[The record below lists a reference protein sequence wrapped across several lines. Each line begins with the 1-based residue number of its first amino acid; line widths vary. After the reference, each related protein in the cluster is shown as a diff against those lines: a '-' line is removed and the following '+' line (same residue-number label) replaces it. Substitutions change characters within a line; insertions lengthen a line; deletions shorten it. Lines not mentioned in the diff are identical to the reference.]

1 MLKKLTFGQYA
12 HKDSILHRLDPRI
25 KILSV
30 MALSATAFLLET
42 YYKFAIFSLFVLV
55 LIIISKIN
63 FSSLIRNLRPFSFIF
78 VFIMLMY
85 IFFSRNQLDQGI
97 RTIWKFILFIIIA
110 SILTFTTTI
119 TNMVT
124 AIEKLIAPLKLIKIN
139 PRTTAL
145 LIALTIRFVPAL
157 FLYADRIND
166 ARLARLGNLR
176 NPNHIKLLFLPL
188 LDRIFKS
195 ASTLSDAMVSR
206 CYTEKRG
213 AYFNIIR
220 LRYYDYA
227 SFIILL
233 IFILLMLYASLM
245 NLLIPWSLL
254 PEKYSS

>member
-12 HKDSILHRLDPRI
+12 HKDSIIHKLDPRI

-30 MALSATAFLLET
+30 VALSATAFLLGT
-42 YYKFAIFSLFVLV
+42 YYKFAIFSLLV
-55 LIIISKIN
+55 ILLIILSKIN
-63 FSSLIRNLRPFSFIF
+63 FSSLIRNLRPFFFIF

-97 RTIWKFILFIIIA
+97 RTVWKFILFIIIA

-124 AIEKLIAPLKLIKIN
+124 AIEKLSAPLKLMKIN

-157 FLYADRIND
+157 FLYADRIKD
-166 ARLARLGNLR
+166 ARLARLGSLR
-176 NPNHIKLLFLPL
+176 NPKHIKLLFLPL

-206 CYTEKRG
+206 SYTEKRD

-220 LRYYDYA
+220 LKYYDYV
-227 SFIILL
+227 SFGLL
-233 IFILLMLYASLM
+233 SIFIIFILLL
-245 NLLIPWSLL
+245 
-254 PEKYSS
+254 